1 MERAVWIILNN
12 NFSLTLDSEIKDG
25 KVVDKRFSPGNDLWT
40 TEIPQLRF
48 SDENIQNDY
57 NDFVFDIVAL
67 FAEPSVDK
75 VFIDAKIGE
84 ESEYDTSATYEPVII
99 RKIEDYEVEKII
111 S

>member
-1 MERAVWIILNN
+1 MKQEK
-12 NFSLTLDSEIKDG
+12 LDFPKEIKELNIIQEYDNFISDLLMLLSEPN
-25 KVVDKRFSPGNDLWT
+25 VD
-40 TEIPQLRF
+40 Q
-48 SDENIQNDY
+48 
-57 NDFVFDIVAL
+57 
-67 FAEPSVDK
+67 

>member
-67 FAEPSVDK
+67 Y
-75 VFIDAKIGE
+75 VFIFNSPPTVLYFIFASFAIFYLSFIFSKI
-84 ESEYDTSATYEPVII
+84 
-99 RKIEDYEVEKII
+99 
-111 S
+111 

>member
-67 FAEPSVDK
+67 FASMVLPCIALACK
-75 VFIDAKIGE
+75 PLTTIVFA
-84 ESEYDTSATYEPVII
+84 SI
-99 RKIEDYEVEKII
+99 RLALILPP
-111 S
+111 